1 MSTGHPSQ
9 ALNNYHRHHFSNS
22 FSSRGL
28 SFGVGN
34 ERKSEPENE
43 KAASSR
49 LTSFPFCCVS
59 DFSMRWT
66 RGEPSA
72 VRRKLLSPFRSPS
85 LRHYGIAGSYFYS
98 YKFMFVDWS

>member
-1 MSTGHPSQ
+1 MKGKVNLKMKKQQ
-9 ALNNYHRHHFSNS
+9 AAGSL
-22 FSSRGL
+22 
-28 SFGVGN
+28 
-34 ERKSEPENE
+34 
-43 KAASSR
+43 
-49 LTSFPFCCVS
+49 PFLFAMCVS